1 MKNILFLILA
11 LSYFSVFSQNT
22 VDISPKVSDFQ
33 HRIYAGSQFPLRVHL
48 GYELHYKQVQL
59 GGFVGF
65 TPKRYQDAVFYVLQK
80 IKNQYVDE
88 LEYLKVF
95 AQPSIQFGGEI
106 KMNVGKDIAI
116 GLTAQTFNASI
127 RDTPR
132 NITKGILPEEAANI
146 ESLLDYSAEVKN
158 AYENKVVEAFMNT
171 IVAGPVIDKTVWL
184 DKTKTFFIKAKFAYW
199 VLVTRQNDLK
209 TTDFSSLEQLGVDT
223 FKPRFLNKLEKV
235 SSKLQAPSF
244 GLEVGI
250 AF

>member
-1 MKNILFLILA
+1 MKNILLLILTVFYVSA
-11 LSYFSVFSQNT
+11 FSQNT
-22 VDISPKVSDFQ
+22 VNVYTEASDFQ
-33 HRIYAGSQFPLRVHL
+33 HRIYAGSQIPLRVHV
-48 GYELHYKQVQL
+48 GYELQYKRLQV

-80 IKNQYVDE
+80 VKNEYVDE
-88 LEYLKVF
+88 LEYLKNS
-95 AQPSIQFGGEI
+95 AQPKIQFGGEV
-106 KMNVGKDIAI
+106 KMDVGRNISL

-132 NITKGILPEEAANI
+132 NITRGILPEEDAGI
-146 ESLLDYSAEVKN
+146 ESVLSFSAEVKN

-171 IVAGPVIDKTVWL
+171 IVAGPVVEKTFWL
-184 DKTKTFFIKAKFAYW
+184 DRTETFFIRAKFAYW

-209 TTDFSSLEQLGVDT
+209 STNFTPIEQLGIDSY
-223 FKPRFLNKLEKV
+223 KPRFLNKLERV

-244 GLEVGI
+244 GLELGI